1 AGAIFLKKG
10 EEMGRFKLG
19 STVINLFPENTVQ
32 LNKDLMNGSVT
43 LMGEQLG
50 SIINVAGNDNNAIS
64 E

>member
-1 AGAIFLKKG
+1 
-10 EEMGRFKLG
+10 
-19 STVINLFPENTVQ
+19 INLFPENSVQ

-50 SIINVAGNDNNAIS
+50 SIINATGTDHKACDNNTIN